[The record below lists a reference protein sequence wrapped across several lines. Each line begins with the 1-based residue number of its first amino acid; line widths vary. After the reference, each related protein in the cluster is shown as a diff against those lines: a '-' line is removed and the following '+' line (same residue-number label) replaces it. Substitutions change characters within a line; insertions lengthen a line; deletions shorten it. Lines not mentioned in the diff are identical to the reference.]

1 MQTCKIILATS
12 LIWFLIDVVL
22 LFYYTDCRGA
32 GCGNGGGDGS
42 SKGPSADPLVQS
54 DDNQINIRGGNE
66 DSDSDF
72 DAVRFLKNNQA
83 FCYSQVKN
91 ILGHKLK

>member
-32 GCGNGGGDGS
+32 GCGGGGDGS

-54 DDNQINIRGGNE
+54 DDNQFNLRN
-66 DSDSDF
+66 DDADSDF
-72 DAVRFLKNNQA
+72 DAVRNNTMI
-83 FCYSQVKN
+83 F
-91 ILGHKLK
+91 GHNFRNDIPSFF